1 MLQVEGLEAGYHGA
15 QVLFGVDLGVG
26 AGEVVAVLGRN
37 GMGKTTTVR
46 ALFGLIRPRAGR
58 VVFEGQDLTGR
69 PPYAIGQRG
78 LSLVPE
84 GRQVFPTLTVEEN
97 LVATAAAR
105 FGAPRWTLPA
115 IYGLFPRLAERRRN
129 LGSQLSGGEQQM
141 LAIGRALMTNPK
153 LLVLDEATEG
163 LAPLI
168 RSEIWACLSRLKAE
182 GEAIVIIDK
191 NVEAL
196 TRLADRHLVIEKGR
210 VAWAG
215 TSAELSADRSV
226 KERYLHVGTGAGGG
240 EAGAGARMGVGA
252 EPPAERLEETGVRD
266 TQGGRPRVPSPLVE
280 EGQGGVDSGEP
291 TVGWAPPAPGP
302 SPPGG
307 EQSSSAAADA
317 LNAGTSAIG
326 VETST
331 STVHRGERSAEQRAS
346 HVDARQIAI
355 PADGRE
361 APVAARPAAERQ
373 VRVGTSEIEQGKRRM
388 DTMMMPPTIAKAT
401 IKMPP
406 GITKAGEGFD
416 HIAWN
421 ILGQVYIPKQ
431 VSETSLSWHA
441 TFPPET
447 FVPPHIH
454 PTQDEFIYM
463 LEGQFELML
472 DGKTVHAGPGDLVR
486 MPMGIPHAIFNK
498 SGRTVKCF
506 FWVSPT
512 RRLYDL
518 FWAIHNMAEQT
529 PAEVVAL
536 SAKHEVDFL
545 PPPEEPK

>member
-1 MLQVEGLEAGYHGA
+1 MLEVERLEAGYDGA
-15 QVLFGVDLGVG
+15 QVLFGVDLKVG
-26 AGEVVAVLGRN
+26 AGEALAVLGRN

-46 ALFGLIRPRAGR
+46 ALFGLLRPSAGR
-58 VVFEGQDLTGR
+58 VVFEGEDLTGR
-69 PPYAIGQRG
+69 PPYVIGQRG

-105 FGAPRWTLPA
+105 FGAPRWTLPTV
-115 IYGLFPRLAERRRN
+115 YDLLPRLAERRHN

-168 RSEIWACLSRLKAE
+168 RAEIWACLAHLKAE
-182 GEAIVIIDK
+182 GEAIVVIDK

-210 VAWAG
+210 VAWSG
-215 TSAELSADRSV
+215 TGAELSADESV
-226 KERYLHVGTGAGGG
+226 KERYLHVGTGA
-240 EAGAGARMGVGA
+240 
-252 EPPAERLEETGVRD
+252 EPVPGRPVAERPVLAVT
-266 TQGGRPRVPSPLVE
+266 
-280 EGQGGVDSGEP
+280 SGNNMRTER
-291 TVGWAPPAPGP
+291 T
-302 SPPGG
+302 
-307 EQSSSAAADA
+307 DA
-317 LNAGTSAIG
+317 
-326 VETST
+326 
-331 STVHRGERSAEQRAS
+331 
-346 HVDARQIAI
+346 
-355 PADGRE
+355 
-361 APVAARPAAERQ
+361 
-373 VRVGTSEIEQGKRRM
+373 
-388 DTMMMPPTIAKAT
+388 MMMSPIVAKVGLS
-401 IKMPP
+401 MPP

-421 ILGQVYIPKQ
+421 ILGQTYVPKQ
-431 VSETSLSWHA
+431 ISESSFSWHA

-472 DGKTVHAGPGDLVR
+472 DGKTVVANAGDLVR
-486 MPMGIPHAIFNK
+486 MPMGLPHGIFNK
-498 SGRTVKCF
+498 SGYAVKCL

-545 PPPEEPK
+545 PPPEEPN